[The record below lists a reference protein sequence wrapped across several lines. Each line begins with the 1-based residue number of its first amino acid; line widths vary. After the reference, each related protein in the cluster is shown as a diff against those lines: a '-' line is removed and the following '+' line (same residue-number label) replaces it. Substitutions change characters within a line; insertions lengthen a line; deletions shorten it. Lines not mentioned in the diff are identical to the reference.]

1 MEQKGDESKGVP
13 EDATPI
19 KEVVASKVVYYEE
32 DYIENGV
39 ITETDEFPE
48 INFKFK
54 PLNMY
59 QSSKLTDQV
68 IKGKSV
74 EGATLATLQML
85 SKHLVEWDAK
95 KSDGSVINFRDV
107 SELKKI
113 APFIMSKIARKVR
126 KDRSSPEDDIKAI
139 AEELKNLSG
148 EPDST

>member
-1 MEQKGDESKGVP
+1 MTEVDDTKKVEVPKSVPSK
-13 EDATPI
+13 I
-19 KEVVASKVVYYEE
+19 VYYEE
-32 DYIENGV
+32 DYIEVAV
-39 ITETDEFPE
+39 ITETEEFPE

-107 SELKKI
+107 NELKKV
-113 APFIMSKIARKVR
+113 APFIMNKIARKVR
-126 KDRSSPEDDIKAI
+126 KDKSSPEDDIKAI

-148 EPDST
+148 EQDST